1 MRDLDADPIAAEH
14 REFLFRPV
22 ARKAVKQWFKVWTLY
37 VEWRLATAT
46 VHMNLDQGVPVPSH
60 VLLAKAHVFVLE
72 HDDEFPR
79 SVQPLAQ
86 KWVQQRSQTLQF
98 NWLCLWR
105 QRWGFSVRA
114 MASRNLLLAV
124 HAPSQGSSVRHWT
137 RNHFRPRTPTTEISV
152 VP

>member
-46 VHMNLDQGVPVPSH
+46 VHMNLEQGVPVPSH
-60 VLLAKAHVFVLE
+60 VLLAKAHELMLE
-72 HDDEFPR
+72 QDEEFPR
-79 SVQPLAQ
+79 SVQPLAH
-86 KWVQQRSQTLQF
+86 KWVHQRAQTLQL

-114 MASRNLLLAV
+114 MASRNFLLESTLQARV
-124 HAPSQGSSVRHWT
+124 AQRATGLETFPGHALPL
-137 RNHFRPRTPTTEISV
+137 PK
-152 VP
+152 